1 MQDNIMNLTHL
12 TDKELINHVIKFDD
26 DPVRIRLATAN
37 ERTAGAI
44 WDDLV
49 DVGMDETYCTFT
61 SEWGSTMHVGR
72 YIQHLREEL
81 EIRDNELHQLRDE
94 LEEQKAR
101 TIADLI
107 NQLNQQITTEQ
118 YIAREA
124 RKERDRAIED
134 AKDAKEKLKMWNHL
148 RA

>member
-1 MQDNIMNLTHL
+1 MNLTHL
-12 TDKELINHVIKFDD
+12 TDKELINHVIKFDN

-37 ERTAGAI
+37 ERISGAI

-49 DVGMDETYCTFT
+49 DAGMDETYCTFT
-61 SEWGSTMHVGR
+61 SEWGSSMHVGR
-72 YIQHLREEL
+72 YIEHLREEL
-81 EIRDNELHQLRDE
+81 NIREEELHQLRDE

-107 NQLNQQITTEQ
+107 NELNQQITTEK
-118 YIAREA
+118 YIAKEA
-124 RKERDRAIED
+124 RVERDKAFEE

-148 RA
+148 RTP

>member
-1 MQDNIMNLTHL
+1 MELTHL
-12 TDKELINHVIKFDD
+12 TDKELINHVIKFDN

-49 DVGMDETYCTFT
+49 DVGMDETYCTFQ
-61 SEWGSTMHVGR
+61 SEWGSNMHVGR

-81 EIRDNELHQLRDE
+81 QLRDDELHELREE

-107 NQLNQQITTEQ
+107 NELNQQINTEK
-118 YIAREA
+118 YIAQDA
-124 RKERDRAIED
+124 RRERDKAID
-134 AKDAKEKLKMWNHL
+134 QAKEATEKLRMWNHL
-148 RA
+148 RKPV

>member
-1 MQDNIMNLTHL
+1 MELMNL
-12 TDKELINHVIKFDD
+12 TDKELMDYVIKFDN
-26 DPVRIRLATAN
+26 DPIRVRLATTN

-49 DVGMDETYCTFT
+49 DVGIDETYCTFR
-61 SEWGSTMHVGR
+61 SEWGTEMHVGR

-81 EIRDNELHQLRDE
+81 EIRDDELHQLRQE

-107 NQLNQQITTEQ
+107 NELNQQITTEK
-118 YIAREA
+118 YIAKEA
-124 RKERDRAIED
+124 RMERDKAVD
-134 AKDAKEKLKMWNHL
+134 QAKDATEKLRMWGHL
-148 RA
+148 SRPV

>member
-1 MQDNIMNLTHL
+1 MMLTHL
-12 TDKELINHVIKFDD
+12 TDRELINHVIKFDD
-26 DPVRIRLATAN
+26 DPIRVRLATAN
-37 ERTAGAI
+37 ERTSGAI

-61 SEWGSTMHVGR
+61 SEWGSNMHVGR

-81 EIRDNELHQLRDE
+81 TIRDDELHQLREE

-107 NQLNQQITTEQ
+107 NELNQRITTEQ
-118 YIAREA
+118 YLAKEA
-124 RKERDRAIED
+124 RHEANK
-134 AKDAKEKLKMWNHL
+134 AKEEAAKAKEQLKMWNHL
-148 RA
+148 RTP

>member
-1 MQDNIMNLTHL
+1 MNHL
-12 TDKELINHVIKFDD
+12 TDQELINHVIKFDT

-61 SEWGSTMHVGR
+61 SEWGSNMHVGR

-81 EIRDNELHQLRDE
+81 TIRDDELHQLREE

-107 NQLNQQITTEQ
+107 NELNQQITTEQ

-124 RKERDRAIED
+124 RKDLDKARQEA
-134 AKDAKEKLKMWNHL
+134 ADAKEKLRMWNHL
-148 RA
+148 RTP

>member
-1 MQDNIMNLTHL
+1 MNLTHL

>member
-1 MQDNIMNLTHL
+1 MRIDHL
-12 TDKELINHVIKFDD
+12 TDKELINHVIKFDT

-49 DVGMDETYCTFT
+49 DAGMDETYCTFT
-61 SEWGSTMHVGR
+61 SEWGSNMHVGR
-72 YIQHLREEL
+72 YIEHLREEL
-81 EIRDNELHQLRDE
+81 TIRDDELHHLREE

-107 NQLNQQITTEQ
+107 NELNQQITTEQ

-124 RKERDRAIED
+124 RHELDKARHEA
-134 AKDAKEKLKMWNHL
+134 ADAKEKLKMWNHL
-148 RA
+148 RTP

>member
-1 MQDNIMNLTHL
+1 MNL
-12 TDKELINHVIKFDD
+12 TDKELMDYVIKFDN
-26 DPVRIRLATAN
+26 DPIRVRLATTN

-49 DVGMDETYCTFT
+49 DVGIDETYCTFR
-61 SEWGSTMHVGR
+61 SEWGTEMHVGR

-81 EIRDNELHQLRDE
+81 ELRDDELHQLRQE

-107 NQLNQQITTEQ
+107 NELNQQITTEK
-118 YIAREA
+118 YIAKEA
-124 RKERDRAIED
+124 RIERDKAVD
-134 AKDAKEKLKMWNHL
+134 QAKDATEKLRMWGHL
-148 RA
+148 ARPV

>member
-1 MQDNIMNLTHL
+1 MNLTHL
-12 TDKELINHVIKFDD
+12 TDKELINHVIKFDN

-37 ERTAGAI
+37 ERISGAI

-49 DVGMDETYCTFT
+49 DAGMDETYCTFT
-61 SEWGSTMHVGR
+61 SEWGSNMHVGR
-72 YIQHLREEL
+72 YIEHLREEL
-81 EIRDNELHQLRDE
+81 HIRDDELHQLREE

-101 TIADLI
+101 TIASLI
-107 NQLNQQITTEQ
+107 NELNQQITTER
-118 YIAREA
+118 YIAAEA
-124 RKERDRAIED
+124 RRETAKAQEE

>member
-1 MQDNIMNLTHL
+1 MRLDSL
-12 TDKELINHVIKFDD
+12 TDKELMDHVIKFDN

-37 ERTAGAI
+37 ERTSGAI

-49 DVGMDETYCTFT
+49 DVGMDETYCTFR
-61 SEWGSTMHVGR
+61 SEWGTEMHVGR

-81 EIRDNELHQLRDE
+81 EIRDNELHQLREE

-107 NQLNQQITTEQ
+107 NELNQQITTEK

-124 RKERDRAIED
+124 RIERDKAVD
-134 AKDAKEKLKMWNHL
+134 QAKDATEKLRVWNHL
-148 RA
+148 RTP

>member
-1 MQDNIMNLTHL
+1 MKLDHF
-12 TDKELINHVIKFDD
+12 TDKELINHVIKFDT

-61 SEWGSTMHVGR
+61 SEWGSNMHVGR
-72 YIQHLREEL
+72 YIEHLREEL
-81 EIRDNELHQLRDE
+81 SIAHDELHQLREE
-94 LEEQKAR
+94 LDEQKAR

-107 NQLNQQITTEQ
+107 NELNQQITTEK

-124 RKERDRAIED
+124 QHEANKARED
-134 AKDAKEKLKMWNHL
+134 AAKAREQLKMWNHL
-148 RA
+148 RTP

>member
-1 MQDNIMNLTHL
+1 MKIDHL
-12 TDKELINHVIKFDD
+12 TDKELINHVIKFDN

-61 SEWGSTMHVGR
+61 SEWGSNMHVGR

-81 EIRDNELHQLRDE
+81 EIRDDELHQLREE

-107 NQLNQQITTEQ
+107 NELNQQITTEQ

-124 RKERDRAIED
+124 RNEANKARED
-134 AKDAKEKLKMWNHL
+134 AAKAREQLKMWNHL
-148 RA
+148 RTP

>member
-1 MQDNIMNLTHL
+1 MLNNL
-12 TDKELINHVIKFDD
+12 TDKELINHVIKFDN
-26 DPVRIRLATAN
+26 DPIRIRLATAN
-37 ERTAGAI
+37 ERTTGAI

-61 SEWGSTMHVGR
+61 SEWGSNMHVGR

-81 EIRDNELHQLRDE
+81 EIRDDELHNLREE

-107 NQLNQQITTEQ
+107 NELNQQITTER
-118 YIAREA
+118 YIAKEA
-124 RKERDRAIED
+124 RMDLDKARQEA
-134 AKDAKEKLKMWNHL
+134 ADAKEKLKMWNHL
-148 RA
+148 RTP

>member
-1 MQDNIMNLTHL
+1 MRLEGL
-12 TDKELINHVIKFDD
+12 TDSELINHVIKFDN
-26 DPVRIRLATAN
+26 DPIRIRLATAN
-37 ERTAGAI
+37 ERTSGAI

-81 EIRDNELHQLRDE
+81 ELRDDELRQLRDE

-107 NQLNQQITTEQ
+107 NELNQQITTEK
-118 YIAREA
+118 YIAKEA
-124 RKERDRAIED
+124 RMERDKAVD
-134 AKDAKEKLKMWNHL
+134 QAKDATEKLRMWNHL
-148 RA
+148 RTP